1 MKSKGYHHDH
11 IGRQKLHGDTLM
23 LSYGFDPSLSEGA
36 VKPPVFL
43 TSTFAYPT
51 AEDGRRLFDEA
62 SGRRDVPFPGEPG
75 LVYSRFNNPNVQI
88 VEERLSVLEGA
99 ETCALFSSGMAAI
112 STTLLAATV
121 PGDVVLHS
129 NPLYGGTDALIRNVL
144 KPRGVQST
152 GFLDGISEGA
162 MREAAQEAARLG
174 RIAVIYIETPSNPT
188 NTLVDIAA
196 LGKIA
201 EEIATEQ
208 GQRPLVVVD
217 NTFLGPLFQKPL
229 AHGADIVVYSVTKYV
244 AGHSDLV
251 AGAALGSRASI
262 RPIKALRPLLGTSLD
277 PHSAWMIG
285 RSLETLH
292 LRMERAFQS
301 AERIARWL
309 AERPEVTDVCHP
321 ALLPE
326 GSPARAVY
334 ERQCTAGGATFS
346 FSVEGSEKAAFAV
359 LDALSVIKQAVS
371 LGGSESLACHPG
383 TTTHSGSS
391 HEEREALGV
400 SDGLIRLSIGL
411 EHPDDLIA
419 DLEQA
424 LGTISAGAVTSQ
436 TSPEPADAL

>member
-11 IGRQKLHGDTLM
+11 IGGRRLHGDTLM
-23 LSYGFDPSLSEGA
+23 LSYGFDPGLSEGA
-36 VKPPVFL
+36 IKPPVFL

-51 AEDGRRLFDEA
+51 AEDGRRLFDET
-62 SGRRDVPFPGEPG
+62 SGRSDATAPGGPG
-75 LVYSRFNNPNVQI
+75 LLYSRFNNPNVQI

-112 STTLLAATV
+112 STTLLAATL

-144 KPRGVQST
+144 RPRGVESV
-152 GFLDGISEGA
+152 GFLDGVSESA
-162 MREAAQEAARLG
+162 IREAAEAAMALG
-174 RIAVIYIETPSNPT
+174 RVAVIFAETPSNPT

-196 LGKIA
+196 LGRIA
-201 EEIATEQ
+201 GEIEAEQ
-208 GQRPLVVVD
+208 GHRPLVVVD

-229 AHGADIVVYSVTKYV
+229 ELGADIVVYSITKYV

-251 AGAALGSRASI
+251 AGAALGSKSAMQAV
-262 RPIKALRPLLGTSLD
+262 KVLRPLLGPSLD

-309 AERPEVTDVCHP
+309 DERPEVTGVCHP
-321 ALLPE
+321 ALLPQDA
-326 GSPARAVY
+326 PARAVY

-346 FSVEGSEKAAFAV
+346 FTVAGGEPAAFAT
-359 LDALSVIKQAVS
+359 LDAFRIIKQAVS

-383 TTTHSGSS
+383 TTVHSSLS
-391 HEEREALGV
+391 KTEREALGV
-400 SDGLIRLSIGL
+400 SGGLIRLSIGL

-424 LGTISAGAVTSQ
+424 LAAGGAT
-436 TSPEPADAL
+436 